1 MELHT
6 LSESFLA
13 VTPESLYTTRRKVF
27 LDSTRVIS
35 TVGFRLISEELLT
48 ISLAHNGTTLNRYT
62 PVGFL
67 HRIRV
72 ELAYH
77 SSIKTRYLRA
87 NGDSHILSRMMA
99 KTLSIRQMD
108 SSRIR

>member
-13 VTPESLYTTRRKVF
+13 ATPELLYTTRQKVF
-27 LDSTRVIS
+27 LDSTRVIL
-35 TVGFRLISEELLT
+35 TEGFRLISEELLT
-48 ISLAHNGTTLNRYT
+48 ISQVHSGTTLNRYT

-67 HRIRV
+67 HQIRV

-87 NGDSHILSRMMA
+87 SGDSLLPSQMMA

-108 SSRIR
+108 SLRMR